1 MTRTPPPRMST
12 ARPSL
17 VYPGLVCPGPVC
29 PRPVCP
35 SPVRQSP
42 ARPLSA
48 LAVALAVAFAGAPVA
63 AQPAPPHEGGA
74 ALAQG
79 QIDPQIDPQ
88 ADPWAT
94 SFRPLP
100 FHRMAEAV
108 GARYAGRLV
117 AAETRPPHP
126 SERALGVELVYAFRL
141 LTPERNLLDIRL
153 DARTGR
159 FLDVSG
165 RGQIEARRAAP
176 GD

>member
-1 MTRTPPPRMST
+1 MTRIPAPRIPIARAMTPRAMHALAAALAVVLSG
-12 ARPSL
+12 A
-17 VYPGLVCPGPVC
+17 
-29 PRPVCP
+29 
-35 SPVRQSP
+35 
-42 ARPLSA
+42 SA
-48 LAVALAVAFAGAPVA
+48 LAQPV
-63 AQPAPPHEGGA
+63 PPHPGGA
-74 ALAQG
+74 AHAPV
-79 QIDPQIDPQ
+79 DPQVDPQ

-126 SERALGVELVYAFRL
+126 FERAQGVELVYEFRL
-141 LTPERNLLDIRL
+141 LTPERNLLDLRL